1 MWYLVPNSLSPLPPK
16 SKQNTNKTAATRNM
30 THSLCNSKTHFELLL
45 LGDEFKLIL
54 RLIET
59 IFTHVNANWRENNLG
74 LKFTLQIIVFQERML
89 KC

>member
-1 MWYLVPNSLSPLPPK
+1 
-16 SKQNTNKTAATRNM
+16 M

>member
-1 MWYLVPNSLSPLPPK
+1 
-16 SKQNTNKTAATRNM
+16 M
-30 THSLCNSKTHFELLL
+30 TQSLCNSKTHFELLL

>member
-1 MWYLVPNSLSPLPPK
+1 
-16 SKQNTNKTAATRNM
+16 M
-30 THSLCNSKTHFELLL
+30 TQSLCNSKTHFELLL

-74 LKFTLQIIVFQERML
+74 FKFTLQIIVFQERML